1 MCIMNHLVFCSKLF
15 NIRDNNK
22 SLTFQIGW
30 WKDIIKR
37 IKSLKSRNNFN
48 GDLYTIVTFFHI
60 TNSSIDYFI
69 SGMKKCLYCE
79 KMLELNLTS
88 YAVSVSDVPVRA
100 WSLRWKGSS
109 ISQKKVEKE
118 KKKLASLKISDVSE
132 QNWYSKQ

>member
-1 MCIMNHLVFCSKLF
+1 MNHLVFCSKLF

-30 WKDIIKR
+30 WRDIIKR
-37 IKSLKSRNNFN
+37 IKSLKLRNNWN
-48 GDLYTIVTFFHI
+48 GDWYTIVTFFHI
-60 TNSSIDYFI
+60 TNSNIDYFI

-88 YAVSVSDVPVRA
+88 YAEVSVSDVPVRA

>member
-1 MCIMNHLVFCSKLF
+1 MNHLVFCSKLF

-69 SGMKKCLYCE
+69 SGMKK
-79 KMLELNLTS
+79 M
-88 YAVSVSDVPVRA
+88 
-100 WSLRWKGSS
+100 SL
-109 ISQKKVEKE
+109 
-118 KKKLASLKISDVSE
+118 L
-132 QNWYSKQ
+132 